1 MILKNRKKSMLL
13 FTDTYSL
20 CYEIMNQHKE
30 FFDVSNQPKDSKYY
44 CSDNKKVAG
53 KMKDEYGGTHI
64 YKSIE
69 LK

>member
-1 MILKNRKKSMLL
+1 MILKNCKKSMLL

-30 FFDVSNQPKDSKYY
+30 FFDVSNQPK
-44 CSDNKKVAG
+44 VAG